1 MKAFNV
7 ALDGPS
13 GAGKSSIADVIA
25 SRYGL
30 THLDTGA
37 MYRAIALTLH
47 EMDIPAESGNTLDQA
62 LAGIDLQI
70 KDGRVIVNGRD
81 VSEEIR
87 KPYVSALASQYS
99 ALPAVRR
106 KLVVL
111 QQHIAA
117 DKGYIL
123 DGRDIC
129 DVVLP
134 DAEVKLYL
142 DAAPEARA
150 QRRLLQDQAKGI
162 DVSYEDVLKAILER
176 DQTDSNRKTDPL
188 RISDAAVGVDSSNL
202 TFDQTVEAVYKIINQ
217 TLLKEA

>member
-37 MYRAIALTLH
+37 MYRAIGLTLH
-47 EMDIPAESGNTLDQA
+47 NQDIPAKSGKTLDQA

-70 KDGRVIVNGRD
+70 KDGVVIVNGQD
-81 VSEEIR
+81 VSDQIR
-87 KPYVSALASQYS
+87 QPYVSALASKYS
-99 ALPAVRR
+99 ALPSVRR

-162 DVSYEDVLKAILER
+162 DVSYEDVLKGILER
-176 DQTDSNRKTDPL
+176 DEADRNRKTDPL
-188 RISDAAVGVDSSNL
+188 RISDAAVIVDSSHL
-202 TFDQTVEAVYKIINQ
+202 SFDQTVETVCKIINQ